1 MFDTKN
7 DIEMRKWVF
16 LLILFATLGLTV
28 NAANVVF
35 RASAPQAVAM
45 GENFRISYTVN
56 AEGKD
61 LRVPELSAF
70 DVLYGPTTSN
80 SMSTQIINGNMTSE
94 VSMTFTYVL
103 QPKRVGTFNVAPAT
117 IKVKGAN
124 YTSNALVIKVLPADK
139 ANSAAVQND
148 GERGGSTVAVGK
160 GDLFLAINVSKR
172 NVYEQEG
179 VLVTFKLYA
188 NPKKVDIAGIND
200 IKLPEFEGFLTQDI
214 ELPQNRQL
222 TLENYNGQN
231 YGAVVIKQSVV
242 YPQRSGRLTIPSGRL
257 ELALRMASPSRRPR
271 SVFDLFDD
279 NNTIEVN
286 KVVNSAPVAIDV
298 RPLPSG
304 KPASFSGAVGS
315 FGMTTSISSNKVKT
329 NDAVTIRVNITGNGN
344 IKLVKNPEVKFPND
358 FDVYDPKVTTDFK
371 TTTAGASG
379 SKVIEY
385 MAIPR
390 YAGDFDIPPVSL
402 SFFDPKSGTYK
413 TLASSSFKLHVDKGV
428 GGSNAP
434 VVSNFNNKENV
445 KYLGKDIRY
454 LKIDNVRFVSRE
466 EVFFGSF
473 MYMLCYI
480 IPAILFIVFFI
491 IYRKQIKENANL
503 ALVRTKKAN
512 KTAVRRLKNA
522 GKLMKDNKKEAFYDE
537 VLRALWGYLSD
548 KLSIPQAQLTKD
560 NVETELKK
568 YGVDDVLTNEFMDIL
583 NTCEF
588 ARYAPAQASDAMD
601 KLYELTVD
609 AIGKME
615 NTIKK

>member
-1 MFDTKN
+1 
-7 DIEMRKWVF
+7 MRKWVF
-16 LLILFATLGLTV
+16 LLVLFATLVSTAD
-28 NAANVVF
+28 AANVVF

-80 SMSTQIINGNMTSE
+80 SMSTQIINGSMTSE

-139 ANSAAVQND
+139 ANSAATQSYS
-148 GERGGSTVAVGK
+148 GGGGGSTVAVGK

-172 NVYEQEG
+172 SVYEQEG

-222 TLENYNGQN
+222 TLERYNGQN

-242 YPQRSGRLTIPSGRL
+242 YPQRSGRLVIPSGRL

-315 FGMTTSISSNKVKT
+315 FGMTTSISSNRVKT

-390 YAGDFDIPPVSL
+390 YAGDFEIPAVSL
-402 SFFDPKSGTYK
+402 SFFDPRTGTYK
-413 TLASSSFKLHVDKGV
+413 TLASSPFKLHVDKGV
-428 GGSNAP
+428 GGSNS
-434 VVSNFNNKENV
+434 VVSNFSNKENV

-454 LKIDNVRFVSRE
+454 LKIGNVRFISRE
-466 EVFFGSF
+466 DVFFGSF
-473 MYMLCYI
+473 MYALCYI
-480 IPAILFIVFFI
+480 IPALLFIVFFI
-491 IYRKQIKENANL
+491 IYRKQIKENSNL

-512 KTAVRRLKNA
+512 KIAVRRLKNA
-522 GKLMKDNKKEAFYDE
+522 GKLMKENKKEEFYDE

-560 NVETELKK
+560 NVEFELGK
-568 YGVDDVLTNEFMDIL
+568 YGVDEALTNEFMDIL

>member
-7 DIEMRKWVF
+7 DIEMRKRVF

-28 NAANVVF
+28 DAANVVF

>member
-1 MFDTKN
+1 
-7 DIEMRKWVF
+7 MRKRVF

-28 NAANVVF
+28 DAANVVF

>member
-7 DIEMRKWVF
+7 DIEMRKRVF

-28 NAANVVF
+28 DAANVVF

-94 VSMTFTYVL
+94 VAMTFTYVL